1 MSSFKTNSGFWITII
16 SICVTVS
23 HSQIVCVIEPLK
35 LELDTGSSGMLT
47 CSCQGTT
54 ATDEMWWCQDNQ
66 ECAKQAAIEADPANF
81 LTSSAFN
88 NGLLVGVLTVLDAQ
102 SRHSG
107 LYYCKTKDGGSFD
120 ASIEVS
126 NGGVYKP
133 VNETEGGGEDVIKE
147 VVVMSSK
154 NPEIIAS
161 EKTPVTT
168 DAKSGGLHQA
178 PYIQMTPSENQVIT
192 TNEDIEV
199 KCSVINA
206 EATDIT
212 WYKEKEQLH
221 TEGSYEIYGNTL
233 TVKSPGS
240 DQAGTYSCQAIV
252 QNNNG
257 SALQLEHFI
266 TLGEPI
272 SIKATES
279 VKYTE
284 GEIARVVCI
293 ATSSPLP
300 TISWFLDGLNI
311 TNVIAQGNTSHYQEV
326 GREDGPHGW
335 KSTLR
340 VLDLSFADAGL
351 YNCSAFN
358 GVVHEY
364 RTIDLKVQDRMAAV
378 WPFLGIVGECT
389 FLIIVI
395 LIHEKCTEE
404 NYEEEEYN
412 EETIKI
418 NKKHDPINDKND
430 VRDREN

>member
-126 NGGVYKP
+126 N
-133 VNETEGGGEDVIKE
+133 
-147 VVVMSSK
+147 
-154 NPEIIAS
+154 
-161 EKTPVTT
+161 
-168 DAKSGGLHQA
+168 A